1 MNVVIIEDEL
11 FAQEAL
17 RRLLNIHFPEYK
29 VVKTIQSVG
38 ESIRWFSSN
47 KADLIFMDIQ
57 LSDGSCFDI
66 FKEIEMEE
74 AIIFTTAY
82 DQFAIQAFQV
92 NGIGYLLKPIDEN
105 EFTKAVRKFELLGR
119 KMDVGKLLETFH
131 MSGKNYK
138 KRVLVKSGDRY
149 RHIEIDEIAYFVS
162 EDKAT
167 IVVTIDGRRN
177 VIDQTLDKIESE
189 LDPQHFFRITRG
201 CIASI
206 HSIGNVTKYF
216 AGRLK
221 VVLQPKYDNDLLI
234 SRVKVSDFLRWLG
247 DE

>member
-11 FAQEAL
+11 FAQEEL
-17 RRLLNIHFPEYK
+17 KRLLKLHLPGYN
-29 VVKTIQSVG
+29 VVKTIQSVE

-47 KADLIFMDIQ
+47 KADLVFMDIQ

-105 EFTKAVRKFELLGR
+105 EFVRAVKKFESLGR
-119 KMDVGKLLETFH
+119 KMDIGKLLETIH
-131 MSGKNYK
+131 LPQKNYK
-138 KRVLVKSGDRY
+138 TRVLVKSGDRY
-149 RHIEIDEIAYFVS
+149 RHIEMDEIAYFVS
-162 EDKAT
+162 EDKVS
-167 IVVTIDGRRN
+167 IVVSVDGRRN
-177 VIDQTLDKIESE
+177 IIDQTLDKLESE
-189 LDPQHFFRITRG
+189 LNPQHFFRITRG

-206 HSIGNVTKYF
+206 HSIGSVSKYF

-221 VVLQPKYDNDLLI
+221 VTLQPKYYNDLLI
-234 SRVKVSDFLRWLG
+234 SRVKVSDFLHWLG
-247 DE
+247 G

>member
-11 FAQEAL
+11 FAQEEL
-17 RRLLNIHFPEYK
+17 KRLLKIHFPGYNVLK
-29 VVKTIQSVG
+29 NIQSVD
-38 ESIRWFSSN
+38 ESVRWFSSN
-47 KADLIFMDIQ
+47 KADLVFMDIQ

-66 FKEIEMEE
+66 FKEIEMKE

-105 EFTKAVRKFELLGR
+105 EFIKAVKKFESLG
-119 KMDVGKLLETFH
+119 KKIDVGQLLETLQLPK
-131 MSGKNYK
+131 KNFK
-138 KRVLVKSGDRY
+138 TRVLVKSGDRY
-149 RHIEIDEIAYFVS
+149 RHIEMDEIAYFVS
-162 EDKAT
+162 EDKVS
-167 IVVTIDGRRN
+167 IVVSVDGRRN
-177 VIDQTLDKIESE
+177 IIDQTLDKLESE

-206 HSIGNVTKYF
+206 HSIGNVSKYF

-221 VVLQPKYDNDLLI
+221 VTLKPNYDNDLLI
-234 SRVKVSDFLRWLG
+234 SRVKVSDFLHWLG
-247 DE
+247 G